1 MIHGIM
7 SRVAMTIFSACGSC
21 KGALMTV
28 KELPV
33 PKDECTFVV
42 VVGRVMRIVYE
53 RIRIIIINNTE
64 ILNNCR
70 PCFQITTISH
80 DCLLL
85 A

>member
-1 MIHGIM
+1 M
-7 SRVAMTIFSACGSC
+7 SRVAMTIFSAYGSC
-21 KGALMTV
+21 KGALTTV

-42 VVGRVMRIVYE
+42 VVGRVTRMVYE
-53 RIRIIIINNTE
+53 RIRIMINNTE
-64 ILNNCR
+64 ILNNRR
-70 PCFQITTISH
+70 PCFQITIISH